1 MLSSIKK
8 HQFIEENITIT
19 SGNKSNKDEKNP
31 KKIPI
36 IRQNKEKNDIIIDLS
51 IKNTTKKEDDDH
63 SMNSAEYSSQT
74 LKDGNQVKYKA
85 KTVREKPIF
94 KTKKEYDRYTERM
107 KERTMRLELE
117 KINKE
122 TERFTKEYEEKYS
135 FKYLFNNPQFQKMLK
150 TVQRQLLFIFII
162 AIFILILNSI
172 IYFNLSKKKFWL
184 SLVNMALSIT
194 EIAIFLVLII
204 SINMGLLN
212 DPDLSKAIRLFI
224 LFEFSLQLVSFAF
237 NIIIL
242 FFLYEYLYK
251 LSKTSLVIIY
261 ILYIFIILLTILS
274 FKVCYILFL
283 ESLLILLNKK
293 TEYAILMI
301 NDSNNNNINNFN
313 QNQNLSTSDIGLNT
327 TESNLITDNEKK
339 NKTNKDDERYR
350 NYHYFNRFH
359 SSVTS
364 YRKEPNYFKKKI

>member
-122 TERFTKEYEEKYS
+122 TERFTKEYEERNSYR
-135 FKYLFNNPQFQKMLK
+135 YLFDNNPQFQKMLK
-150 TVQRQLLFIFII
+150 SVQKQLFFIFII
-162 AIFILILNSI
+162 ALLILILNGF
-172 IYFNLSKKKFWL
+172 IYFNFTKKKFGL
-184 SLVNMALSIT
+184 SIINMALSIT
-194 EIAIFLVLII
+194 EIAIFLVLMI
-204 SINMGLLN
+204 SLKMGLLN
-212 DPDLSKAIRLFI
+212 DPELSKAIRIFIIIEFSLHIFLFI
-224 LFEFSLQLVSFAF
+224 L
-237 NIIIL
+237 NIITPFLINKYIHKLSTNIKIIVYFIFVFTTLLSIFLFKFSYIL
-242 FFLYEYLYK
+242 FFE
-251 LSKTSLVIIY
+251 
-261 ILYIFIILLTILS
+261 S
-274 FKVCYILFL
+274 FLILF
-283 ESLLILLNKK
+283 NKK

-301 NDSNNNNINNFN
+301 KERNNNANNLN
-313 QNQNLSTSDIGLNT
+313 PNLSLSHNISTIGLNQ
-327 TESNLITDNEKK
+327 TESNLISENDKK
-339 NKTNKDDERYR
+339 NKTDKDDEKYR

-359 SSVTS
+359 YSVTS
-364 YRKEPNYFKKKI
+364 NREEPKFFK